1 MEVGTLAPPEQEGP
15 PPAHQLPEPSEED
28 GAQAAPSLAP
38 TPVPLDFKG
47 PGLFGPETGLGESGL
62 ITQSDALH

>member
-15 PPAHQLPEPSEED
+15 SPAHAPSEPPEENGPPAT
-28 GAQAAPSLAP
+28 PSL
-38 TPVPLDFKG
+38 TSDPVTLDFKG

-62 ITQSDALH
+62 LTQSDALH